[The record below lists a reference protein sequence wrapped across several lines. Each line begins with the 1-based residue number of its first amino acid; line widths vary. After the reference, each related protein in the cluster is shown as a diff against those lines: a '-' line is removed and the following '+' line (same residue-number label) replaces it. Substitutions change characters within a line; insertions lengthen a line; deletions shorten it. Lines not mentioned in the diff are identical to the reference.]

1 MITTEILIRLLAHTL
16 KNCVRMHG
24 VDVGLKPVG
33 SSICRMS
40 GTMGT
45 LTECMADLFYSRVS
59 VIVSADI
66 PCPIPGLEGNIL
78 MWSKC
83 RTCACSTPT
92 TLLSEES
99 SRFSFAK
106 YLELTFYH
114 SHVKPRASLCP
125 HNLYK
130 DYSRFFSLHGMTV
143 RFKHDAIALVEVRVP
158 PLKLYLAA
166 NSTLKLQ
173 YIETLRKE
181 INAFYDR
188 CVISFF

>member
-1 MITTEILIRLLAHTL
+1 
-16 KNCVRMHG
+16 
-24 VDVGLKPVG
+24 
-33 SSICRMS
+33 
-40 GTMGT
+40 
-45 LTECMADLFYSRVS
+45 VS
-59 VIVSADI
+59 VIVSADL
-66 PCPIPGLEGNIL
+66 PCPIPGLEGVIL

-83 RTCACSTPT
+83 RKCECSTPV

-114 SHVKPRASLCP
+114 SYVRPRASLC
-125 HNLYK
+125 NCNMYK

-143 RFKHDAIALVEVRVP
+143 KFEYDSINLVEVRVP

-173 YIETLRKE
+173 YIETLRQR
-181 INAFYDR
+181 INTFYDR
-188 CVISFF
+188 YLSFLFSFVV